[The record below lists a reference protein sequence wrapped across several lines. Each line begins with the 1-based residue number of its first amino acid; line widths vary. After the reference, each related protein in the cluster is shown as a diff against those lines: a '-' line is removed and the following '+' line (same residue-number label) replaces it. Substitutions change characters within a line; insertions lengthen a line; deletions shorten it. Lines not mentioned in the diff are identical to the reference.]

1 MCAIEATTV
10 KQSEAQFCSRWSGLV
25 ALSTSSGPST
35 STPSSSAGGVTLDAT
50 NGIASL
56 QRCFDTLS
64 AELYQVN
71 TCVDHIARRQA
82 HLGGFVESPSPPSE
96 ASKASE
102 DDDDSNNDD
111 DDGDGDGDGDVSSS
125 SSDEMST

>member
-10 KQSEAQFCSRWSGLV
+10 KQSEAQFCSRWSGL
-25 ALSTSSGPST
+25 AAPSTSSGPST

-50 NGIASL
+50 NGTTSL
-56 QRCFDTLS
+56 QRCFDTLF

-71 TCVDHIARRQA
+71 TRVNHIARRQA
-82 HLGGFVESPSPPSE
+82 HLGGFVESPSPPPE

-111 DDGDGDGDGDVSSS
+111 DGGDGDGDVSSS

>member
-1 MCAIEATTV
+1 MCAIEATT

-82 HLGGFVESPSPPSE
+82 HLGGFVESPSPPPE

>member
-25 ALSTSSGPST
+25 ALSTSSSPST
-35 STPSSSAGGVTLDAT
+35 STPSLSAGGVTLDAT
-50 NGIASL
+50 NGTTSL
-56 QRCFDTLS
+56 QRCFDTLF

-71 TCVDHIARRQA
+71 TRVNHIARRQA
-82 HLGGFVESPSPPSE
+82 HLGGFVESPSPPPE

-111 DDGDGDGDGDVSSS
+111 DDGDGDVSSS
-125 SSDEMST
+125 SIDEMST